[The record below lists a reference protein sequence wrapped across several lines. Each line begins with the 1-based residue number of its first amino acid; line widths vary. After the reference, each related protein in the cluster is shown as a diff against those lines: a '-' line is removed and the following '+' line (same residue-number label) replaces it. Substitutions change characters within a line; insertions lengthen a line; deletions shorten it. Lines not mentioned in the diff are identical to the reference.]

1 MTDTAKR
8 PGWAL
13 EEVAIDV
20 NKPLR
25 LSADAMRAMHKA
37 SGRTLTD
44 ILQDPD
50 DDATRWQATAFG
62 ELYRRADRSGHMPD
76 AATLW
81 EWSGRADLAFS
92 VDTEVLQIADP
103 TGRESSAT
111 SPRSATTGA

>member
-1 MTDTAKR
+1 MTDDER
-8 PGWAL
+8 PAWAL
-13 EEVAIDV
+13 DDV
-20 NKPLR
+20 PIHVDKPLR
-25 LSADAMRAMHKA
+25 LSADAMRALSKG

-81 EWSGRADLAFS
+81 EWAGRADLSFS
-92 VDTEVLQIADP
+92 VDAETLQLADP

-111 SPRSATTGA
+111 SPPSATTGG